1 MKACRLSCWFGLLC
15 DVQYRPAA
23 TAVVARKT
31 STGASSGSRAGA
43 PRSAELADGGAGTV
57 GGPAQ
62 IIDVVQGRHAAG
74 AQRRQQRVQLAL
86 EVGDGFATAAQ
97 RLLQAVAPQRRDRMR
112 P

>member
-1 MKACRLSCWFGLLC
+1 MNACRLSRSQGTAR

-31 STGASSGSRAGA
+31 RTGASSGSRAGA

-62 IIDVVQGRHAAG
+62 IIDVVQRGDAAG

-97 RLLQAVAPQRRDRMR
+97 RLLQAIAPQG
-112 P
+112 